1 MAYDDEAGRRKAY
14 VAFRDAG
21 EKRAGAPLLRS
32 LLALAYQRGET
43 AARNDEPLPPSFVEL
58 FGPGAAVTRRVL
70 NGDAGAF
77 DPFSEGGALRRR
89 EAALLRHLGG
99 GTLGSTARL
108 KESVVAGV
116 ACVVSLPNPA
126 VAQAVPARDGAD
138 GPDTDGT
145 GATGRK
151 TQGKR

>member
-1 MAYDDEAGRRKAY
+1 MAHDDEASRRKAY
-14 VAFRDAG
+14 IAFRDAG
-21 EKRAGAPLLRS
+21 EKRAGAPLLRL
-32 LLALAYQRGET
+32 LLALAYQRGEA
-43 AARNDEPLPPSFVEL
+43 AARNEEPLPPSFVEL

-70 NGDAGAF
+70 DGDAGAF
-77 DPFSEGGALRRR
+77 DAFSEGGALRRR

-126 VAQAVPARDGAD
+126 TAQAIPARDAAEGR
-138 GPDTDGT
+138 DTGGT
-145 GATGRK
+145 GAAGRK
-151 TQGKR
+151 AQGRR

>member
-1 MAYDDEAGRRKAY
+1 MAHDEEAGRRKMY

-32 LLALAYQRGET
+32 LLALAFQRGE
-43 AARNDEPLPPSFVEL
+43 AAVRHDEPLPPSFVEL
-58 FGPGAAVTRRVL
+58 FGPGAAITRRVL
-70 NGDAGAF
+70 NGEAGAF
-77 DPFSEGGALRRR
+77 DAFSDGGALRRR

-116 ACVVSLPNPA
+116 SCVVSLPNPA
-126 VAQAVPARDGAD
+126 ATQATPARDGAG
-138 GPDTDGT
+138 GPDTGGT
-145 GATGRK
+145 GAAGRK
-151 TQGKR
+151 TRERR